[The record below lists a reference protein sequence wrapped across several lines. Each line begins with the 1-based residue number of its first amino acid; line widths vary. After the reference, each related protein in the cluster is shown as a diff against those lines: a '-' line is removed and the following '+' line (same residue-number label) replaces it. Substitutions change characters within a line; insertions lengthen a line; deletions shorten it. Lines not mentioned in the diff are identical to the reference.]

1 MAIDNLKIWNAVAQ
15 PPEDALKKITGGRLN
30 GMTDIKPQWRYQVMT
45 EQFGMCGVG
54 WKFTIDKLEAYDA
67 SDGQVIAFANISLY
81 VMGKENWSDA
91 IPGTGGSMLVA
102 KEKESLHSSDEAYKM
117 AITDALSVAMKMLG
131 VGANVYL
138 GHSESEYSPDH
149 TSKPSQ
155 AATSPVK
162 PQSGTDMPN
171 KEHWCYIHDTEF
183 FMKGKMK
190 GFAHPIGDTGQ
201 WCNEKNVK
209 KEQEDIPT
217 AFDNLESEVPM
228 AGQVYKAGIEAVIES
243 IEELSNPAQRKK
255 IFATSNAMGYTD
267 DDVKDL
273 MTKMFKTEHTHDLTK
288 KQANE
293 LIEAIARGDG
303 LK

>member
-1 MAIDNLKIWNAVAQ
+1 MIKSDNIEELAKALTKAQSAMKGAKLDSENPFYHSKYADLTSVWDACRKPLTDNGLSVPQTMAIGAGGECIIETTLMHSSGQWITSNLQMPFETDPQKLGKEITYGRRYALSAIVGIC
-15 PPEDALKKITGGRLN
+15 PED
-30 GMTDIKPQWRYQVMT
+30 D
-45 EQFGMCGVG
+45 
-54 WKFTIDKLEAYDA
+54 DA
-67 SDGQVIAFANISLY
+67 ESFA
-81 VMGKENWSDA
+81 
-91 IPGTGGSMLVA
+91 
-102 KEKESLHSSDEAYKM
+102 
-117 AITDALSVAMKMLG
+117 
-131 VGANVYL
+131 
-138 GHSESEYSPDH
+138 DH

-228 AGQVYKAGIEAVIES
+228 AGESDKAGAVVES